1 MSWRKSRNS
10 RHEEPAGEASADLFA
25 QVEETVGD
33 AADGAGDVVDAAGD
47 GVSDGVGDVA
57 GGVSGD
63 VADDVT
69 GNGAGDGA
77 GDGESAK
84 AADESQQSQ
93 QSPKHHK
100 KSNALLN
107 ILIAISAIAMIGA
120 LGLIAY
126 PTFSDWWNRMHQSY
140 AVASYVEHTEDMSAA
155 ERKAMLDA
163 AHAYNERLVTNSDR
177 WHMTD
182 EQKRE
187 YDATLD
193 VTGTGIM
200 GYVTIPRIKVKLPVY
215 HGTSDGVLQI
225 AAGHLA
231 GTSLPVG
238 GATTHAVVSGHTGL
252 PSARLLT
259 GLDELK
265 KGDTFAFHV
274 LDEMYT
280 YQVDQISV
288 VLPSEI
294 SKLNIES
301 GHDYATLITCTPY
314 GVNSHRLLVRG
325 HRIPNPKVPD
335 TTQYD
340 EPGEMTIIAAVVIG
354 LLVALVGC
362 ALVWLA
368 GLWRRSWLIR
378 HGQVAGA
385 AMVGGRR
392 GVGAAGASGGVA
404 DAGVSA
410 GVSAGGGAKTG
421 AAGGPR
427 HSSGMRA

>member
-1 MSWRKSRNS
+1 MTDESDAK
-10 RHEEPAGEASADLFA
+10 PAA
-25 QVEETVGD
+25 QVELD
-33 AADGAGDVVDAAGD
+33 AQVKPGAQVKPAA
-47 GVSDGVGDVA
+47 
-57 GGVSGD
+57 
-63 VADDVT
+63 
-69 GNGAGDGA
+69 
-77 GDGESAK
+77 K
-84 AADESQQSQ
+84 
-93 QSPKHHK
+93 HK

-107 ILIAISAIAMIGA
+107 VMIAISAIAMIGA

-140 AVASYVEHTEDMSAA
+140 AVAGYVEQTKDMSGA

-265 KGDTFAFHV
+265 K
-274 LDEMYT
+274 
-280 YQVDQISV
+280 
-288 VLPSEI
+288 
-294 SKLNIES
+294 
-301 GHDYATLITCTPY
+301 ATRSHSTCSTKPT
-314 GVNSHRLLVRG
+314 RT
-325 HRIPNPKVPD
+325 KW
-335 TTQYD
+335 T
-340 EPGEMTIIAAVVIG
+340 
-354 LLVALVGC
+354 
-362 ALVWLA
+362 
-368 GLWRRSWLIR
+368 RSQWCC
-378 HGQVAGA
+378 QAK
-385 AMVGGRR
+385 
-392 GVGAAGASGGVA
+392 
-404 DAGVSA
+404 SA
-410 GVSAGGGAKTG
+410 N
-421 AAGGPR
+421 
-427 HSSGMRA
+427 

>member
-1 MSWRKSRNS
+1 MTDESDAK
-10 RHEEPAGEASADLFA
+10 PAA
-25 QVEETVGD
+25 QVELD
-33 AADGAGDVVDAAGD
+33 AQVKPGAQVKPAA
-47 GVSDGVGDVA
+47 
-57 GGVSGD
+57 
-63 VADDVT
+63 
-69 GNGAGDGA
+69 
-77 GDGESAK
+77 K
-84 AADESQQSQ
+84 
-93 QSPKHHK
+93 HK

-107 ILIAISAIAMIGA
+107 VLIAVSAIAMIAA

-140 AVASYVEHTEDMSAA
+140 AVAGYVEQTKDMSGA
-155 ERKAMLDA
+155 ERKAMLKA
-163 AHAYNERLVTNSDR
+163 AHEYNERLAANGDR

-182 EQKRE
+182 AQKRE
-187 YDATLD
+187 YDETLD

-259 GLDELK
+259 GLDELQ

-274 LDEMYT
+274 LDETYT

-301 GHDYATLITCTPY
+301 GADYATLITCTPY

-335 TTQYD
+335 ATQYD
-340 EPGEMTIIAAVVIG
+340 EPGEMTAVAAVVVG
-354 LLVALVGC
+354 LLVLIVGC

-392 GVGAAGASGGVA
+392 GVGAAGAVSGG
-404 DAGVSA
+404 GVSGGSVDVGGSA
-410 GVSAGGGAKTG
+410 GVSTGASAGGGVSRLS

>member
-1 MSWRKSRNS
+1 MTDESDAK
-10 RHEEPAGEASADLFA
+10 PAA
-25 QVEETVGD
+25 QVELD
-33 AADGAGDVVDAAGD
+33 AQVKPGAQVKPAA
-47 GVSDGVGDVA
+47 
-57 GGVSGD
+57 
-63 VADDVT
+63 
-69 GNGAGDGA
+69 
-77 GDGESAK
+77 K
-84 AADESQQSQ
+84 
-93 QSPKHHK
+93 HK

-107 ILIAISAIAMIGA
+107 VMIAISAIAMIGA

-140 AVASYVEHTEDMSAA
+140 AVAGYVEQTKDMSGA
-155 ERKAMLDA
+155 ERKAMLKA
-163 AHAYNERLVTNSDR
+163 AHEYNERLAANGDR

-182 EQKRE
+182 AQKRE
-187 YDATLD
+187 YDETLD

-259 GLDELK
+259 GLDELQ

-274 LDEMYT
+274 LDETYT

-294 SKLNIES
+294 SKLNIEQ
-301 GHDYATLITCTPY
+301 GRDYATLITCTPY

-340 EPGEMTIIAAVVIG
+340 EPGEMTAVAAVVVG
-354 LLVALVGC
+354 LLVLIVGC

-392 GVGAAGASGGVA
+392 GVGAAGAVSGG
-404 DAGVSA
+404 GVSGGSVDVGGSA
-410 GVSAGGGAKTG
+410 GVSTGASAGGGVSRLS

>member
-1 MSWRKSRNS
+1 MTDESDAK
-10 RHEEPAGEASADLFA
+10 PAA
-25 QVEETVGD
+25 QVELD
-33 AADGAGDVVDAAGD
+33 AQVKPGAQVKPAA
-47 GVSDGVGDVA
+47 
-57 GGVSGD
+57 
-63 VADDVT
+63 
-69 GNGAGDGA
+69 
-77 GDGESAK
+77 K
-84 AADESQQSQ
+84 
-93 QSPKHHK
+93 HK

-107 ILIAISAIAMIGA
+107 VMIAISAIAMIGA

-140 AVASYVEHTEDMSAA
+140 AVAGYVEQTKDMSGA
-155 ERKAMLDA
+155 ERKAMLKA
-163 AHAYNERLVTNSDR
+163 AHEYNERLAANGDR

-187 YDATLD
+187 YDETLD

-259 GLDELK
+259 GLDELQ

-274 LDEMYT
+274 LDQTYT

-301 GHDYATLITCTPY
+301 GADYATLITCTPY

-340 EPGEMTIIAAVVIG
+340 EPGEMTAVAAVVVG
-354 LLVALVGC
+354 LLVLIVGC

-392 GVGAAGASGGVA
+392 GVGAAGAVSGGGVSGGSV
-404 DAGVSA
+404 DAGGSVGVSA
-410 GVSAGGGAKTG
+410 GAPAGGGVSRLSVV
-421 AAGGPR
+421 GGPR

>member
-1 MSWRKSRNS
+1 MTDESDAK
-10 RHEEPAGEASADLFA
+10 PAA
-25 QVEETVGD
+25 QVELD
-33 AADGAGDVVDAAGD
+33 AQVKPGAQVKPAA
-47 GVSDGVGDVA
+47 
-57 GGVSGD
+57 
-63 VADDVT
+63 
-69 GNGAGDGA
+69 
-77 GDGESAK
+77 K
-84 AADESQQSQ
+84 
-93 QSPKHHK
+93 HK

-107 ILIAISAIAMIGA
+107 VMIAISAIAMIGA

-140 AVASYVEHTEDMSAA
+140 AVAGYVEQTKDMSGA
-155 ERKAMLDA
+155 ERKAMLKA
-163 AHAYNERLVTNSDR
+163 AHEYNERLAANGDR

-182 EQKRE
+182 AQKRE
-187 YDATLD
+187 YDETLD

-274 LDEMYT
+274 LDQTYT
-280 YQVDQISV
+280 YKVDQISV

-301 GHDYATLITCTPY
+301 GADYATLITCTPY

-335 TTQYD
+335 KTQYD
-340 EPGEMTIIAAVVIG
+340 EPGEMTAVAAAVIG
-354 LLVALVGC
+354 LLVFVAGC
-362 ALVWLA
+362 AFVGLA
-368 GLWRRSWLIR
+368 RLWRRSWIVR
-378 HGQVAGA
+378 R
-385 AMVGGRR
+385 GRR
-392 GVGAAGASGGVA
+392 APFVWCSGVVSSLAPPQAGDIASPVCGGVRL
-404 DAGVSA
+404 V
-410 GVSAGGGAKTG
+410 VL
-421 AAGGPR
+421 
-427 HSSGMRA
+427 GMWCVVFVCLWYVLRFSVCTCVCVRVHV

>member
-1 MSWRKSRNS
+1 MNWRESRKSRRNK
-10 RHEEPAGEASADLFA
+10 PAGETPANSYVGADAVPGAEASA
-25 QVEETVGD
+25 E
-33 AADGAGDVVDAAGD
+33 VDAEA
-47 GVSDGVGDVA
+47 
-57 GGVSGD
+57 
-63 VADDVT
+63 
-69 GNGAGDGA
+69 
-77 GDGESAK
+77 SAQPDTQVK
-84 AADESQQSQ
+84 PAA
-93 QSPKHHK
+93 KHK

-107 ILIAISAIAMIGA
+107 VLIAVSAIAMIAA

-140 AVASYVEHTEDMSAA
+140 AVAGYVKQTKDMSGA
-155 ERKAMLDA
+155 ERKAMLKA
-163 AHAYNERLVTNSDR
+163 AHEYNERLAANGDR

-187 YDATLD
+187 YDETLD

-215 HGTSDGVLQI
+215 HGTSEGVLQI

-259 GLDELK
+259 GLDELR

-274 LDEMYT
+274 LDETYT

-301 GHDYATLITCTPY
+301 GADYATLITCTPY

-335 TTQYD
+335 KTQYD
-340 EPGEMTIIAAVVIG
+340 EPGEMTAVAAAVVG
-354 LLVALVGC
+354 LLVLIVGC

-392 GVGAAGASGGVA
+392 GVGAAGAVSGGGVSGGSV
-404 DAGVSA
+404 DVGVSA
-410 GVSAGGGAKTG
+410 GAPAGGGASRLS

>member
-1 MSWRKSRNS
+1 MTDESDAK
-10 RHEEPAGEASADLFA
+10 PAA
-25 QVEETVGD
+25 QVELD
-33 AADGAGDVVDAAGD
+33 AQVKPGAQVKPAA
-47 GVSDGVGDVA
+47 
-57 GGVSGD
+57 
-63 VADDVT
+63 
-69 GNGAGDGA
+69 
-77 GDGESAK
+77 K
-84 AADESQQSQ
+84 
-93 QSPKHHK
+93 HK

-107 ILIAISAIAMIGA
+107 VMIAISAIAMIGA

-140 AVASYVEHTEDMSAA
+140 AVASYVEQTKDMSGA
-155 ERKAMLDA
+155 ERKAMLKA
-163 AHAYNERLVTNSDR
+163 AREYNERLAANGDR

-182 EQKRE
+182 AQKRE
-187 YDATLD
+187 YNETLD

-259 GLDELK
+259 GLDELQ

-274 LDEMYT
+274 LDETYT

-301 GHDYATLITCTPY
+301 GADYATLITCTPY

-335 TTQYD
+335 KTQYD
-340 EPGEMTIIAAVVIG
+340 EPGEMTAVAAAVVG
-354 LLVALVGC
+354 LLVLIVGC

-392 GVGAAGASGGVA
+392 GVGAAGAVSGGGVSGGSV
-404 DAGVSA
+404 DVGVSA
-410 GVSAGGGAKTG
+410 GAPAGGGASRLS

>member
-1 MSWRKSRNS
+1 MTDESDAK
-10 RHEEPAGEASADLFA
+10 PAA
-25 QVEETVGD
+25 QVELD
-33 AADGAGDVVDAAGD
+33 AQVKPGAQVKPAA
-47 GVSDGVGDVA
+47 
-57 GGVSGD
+57 
-63 VADDVT
+63 
-69 GNGAGDGA
+69 
-77 GDGESAK
+77 K
-84 AADESQQSQ
+84 
-93 QSPKHHK
+93 HK

-107 ILIAISAIAMIGA
+107 VMIAISAIAMIGA

-140 AVASYVEHTEDMSAA
+140 AVAGYVEQTKDMSGA

-259 GLDELK
+259 GLDELQ

-274 LDEMYT
+274 LDETYT

-294 SKLNIES
+294 SKLNIEP
-301 GHDYATLITCTPY
+301 GADYATLITCTPY

-340 EPGEMTIIAAVVIG
+340 EPGEMTAVAAVVVG
-354 LLVALVGC
+354 LLVLIVGC

-392 GVGAAGASGGVA
+392 GVGAAGAVSGG
-404 DAGVSA
+404 GVSGGSVDVGGSA
-410 GVSAGGGAKTG
+410 GVSTGASAGGGVSRLS